1 MSKIIDTNVIEKPDE
16 MTFVDQYISD
26 GAILVLETLMS
37 LHISRNFQVVKDI
50 IFGYDSE
57 YNQWKSRYGE
67 SLAKQ
72 DYIVEKF
79 AIQIIISKDQEFL
92 KDEGMAFYVDDI
104 HEKVRIYVD
113 DSIKKILD
121 LLFTLSKDTV
131 EYKYIIDIII
141 NEWIGDNTKE
151 VIMPYRSDMGL
162 EMYGSL
168 HYYMFDVRANSWDK
182 LKRISKMKGLKVG
195 HCFKRAVI
203 NFLENRADIVK
214 DVSC

>member
-57 YNQWKSRYGE
+57 YNQWKSGYGE

-79 AIQIIISKDQEFL
+79 ATQIIISKDQEFL

-151 VIMPYRSDMGL
+151 VIMPYRSDMSL

-168 HYYMFDVRANSWDK
+168 HYYMFDVRASSWDK

-214 DVSC
+214 DMSC